1 MATPKIN
8 KNAARLIDDAFL
20 KMASPWREIC
30 EKLRALVHEADPE
43 IIEDWKWGPNFNRNG
58 MVCNVWG
65 FKSHASIVF
74 FRGTQMK
81 DKYKLFNFGEANK
94 GTRTIKFTDISQVD
108 DKKIIAY
115 VREAVKLN
123 LSDVPHPKKSE
134 KVVALP
140 PELESYF
147 AKNKKAKAVFD
158 AYNFTTRR
166 ELAQSISSAKRS
178 ETKLKRMEL
187 IKKRLAGK

>member
-65 FKSHASIVF
+65 FKNHASIVF

-81 DKYKLFNFGEANK
+81 DKYKLFNHGEANK
-94 GTRTIKFTDISQVD
+94 GTRTIKFTDMKQVD

-115 VREAVKLN
+115 VREAVQLN
-123 LSDVPHPKKSE
+123 LSEVPHPKKVE
-134 KVVALP
+134 KTVTLP
-140 PELESYF
+140 PELETFF
-147 AKNKKAKAVFD
+147 AKNKKAKTVFD

-166 ELAQSISSAKRS
+166 ELAQSISTAKRP
-178 ETKLKRMEL
+178 ETKAKRLEL
-187 IKKRLAGK
+187 IKKRLAG

>member
-1 MATPKIN
+1 MATTKIN
-8 KNAARLIDDAFL
+8 KNASRLIDEAFL

-43 IIEDWKWGPNFNRNG
+43 MIEDWKWGPNFNHNG

-65 FKSHASIVF
+65 FKNHASLVF

-94 GTRTIKFTDISQVD
+94 GTRTIKFTDIKQVN
-108 DKKIIAY
+108 DKQVIAY
-115 VREAVKLN
+115 VREAVQLN
-123 LSDVPHPKKSE
+123 LSEVPHPKKAE
-134 KVVALP
+134 KTVELP
-140 PELESYF
+140 PELETFF

-158 AYNFTTRR
+158 SYNFTTRR
-166 ELAQSISSAKRS
+166 EIAQSISNAKRP
-178 ETKLKRMEL
+178 ETKLKRMDL
-187 IKKRLAGK
+187 IKKRLAG